1 MANPKSDLATELG
14 KLVNNYTW
22 LVADLFLFLLL
33 ATFFLGYKDFD
44 HEMQRF
50 VRGAFIFSMWFFCVS
65 GFHILTII
73 RFWNK
78 DKDVPGWIT
87 YPLFLLKP
95 MLVGGFFLWANS
107 QNLL

>member
-1 MANPKSDLATELG
+1 MPSPKSDLTTEMG

-44 HEMQRF
+44 YEMQRF
-50 VRGAFIFSMWFFCVS
+50 ARGAFIFSMWFFCVS
-65 GFHILTII
+65 GLHILIVI
-73 RFWNK
+73 KFYEK
-78 DKDVPGWIT
+78 DKSVPGWIS
-87 YPLFLLKP
+87 YPLFLMKP
-95 MLVGGFFLWANS
+95 LLVGGLFLWASS